1 MPMIDVFIAE
11 DVLWASADRA
21 LGEQLAL
28 TLLKAE
34 GVTNPSPFH
43 LKRRIRR
50 ACRKS
55 QGCSRSIEREDT
67 VPFHLNL
74 LRPERNARPDRQ
86 LCDPPEDQVLEG
98 AP

>member
-11 DVLWASADRA
+11 DVLLASADRA

-43 LKRRIRR
+43 LKEEFAALAAKAKAAAGRLKGRIL
-50 ACRKS
+50 CH
-55 QGCSRSIEREDT
+55 SI
-67 VPFHLNL
+67 
-74 LRPERNARPDRQ
+74 
-86 LCDPPEDQVLEG
+86 
-98 AP
+98 